1 MEKLRFGKAPPA
13 SPKDCFSQKL
23 EGLFGGAFAHRL
35 LAQHQQAGKEQSCR
49 QGHADG
55 RATRCRANCGGR
67 VEARATRSWA
77 TGRGRRRGGD
87 PLAGGRAEAR
97 PVGSRSAGRVARR
110 GGRFG
115 GEQPAGAA
123 RSIAAG
129 AGAGRAEGRQAG
141 AARSIAAGVGH
152 AEGRPPGR
160 RPAGRGGA
168 EGRGSGASIR
178 AEGRGSRA
186 EGRGSGASIRS
197 SGGGRS
203 SGRGWICRAELGGG
217 GRRAELGWRRP
228 ELERTQPPA
237 VGVGEARERVE
248 GKERRGDEE
257 GAGTAKAREA
267 RPSSLLACSVK
278 PSFWS
283 FRGWENQTPFGGA
296 WGFWSFLE
304 KQKLLEAPPKQGPGL
319 QEV

>member
-1 MEKLRFGKAPPA
+1 LEKLRFGKAPPA
-13 SPKDCFSQKL
+13 SPKDCFSHKL

-35 LAQHQQAGKEQSCR
+35 LAQHQQAGKEQSCQ

-77 TGRGRRRGGD
+77 TGGGRRRGGD
-87 PLAGGRAEAR
+87 PLAGGRTEAR
-97 PVGSRSAGRVARR
+97 PVGSISAGRVARR

-115 GEQPAGAA
+115 GEPPAGAA

-129 AGAGRAEGRQAG
+129 AGACRAEGRQAG
-141 AARSIAAGVGH
+141 AARSIAAGAGH

-160 RPAGRGGA
+160 RPAGRGG
-168 EGRGSGASIR
+168 
-178 AEGRGSRA
+178 A

-203 SGRGWICRAELGGG
+203 SGRGWICRAELGRG
-217 GRRAELGWRRP
+217 GRRTELGWRRL

-237 VGVGEARERVE
+237 VGVGEVRERVE

-283 FRGWENQTPFGGA
+283 FRDWENQTPFGGV
-296 WGFWSFLE
+296 WSFLE
-304 KQKLLEAPPKQGPGL
+304 KQKLQKTPQTGPRNYTRSCDFL
-319 QEV
+319 TNSYH

>member
-1 MEKLRFGKAPPA
+1 M
-13 SPKDCFSQKL
+13 
-23 EGLFGGAFAHRL
+23 
-35 LAQHQQAGKEQSCR
+35 
-49 QGHADG
+49 
-55 RATRCRANCGGR
+55 
-67 VEARATRSWA
+67 EARATRSWA
-77 TGRGRRRGGD
+77 TGGGRRRGGD

-115 GEQPAGAA
+115 GEPPAGAA

-129 AGAGRAEGRQAG
+129 ARAGRAEGRQAG
-141 AARSIAAGVGH
+141 AARSIAAGAGH

-160 RPAGRGGA
+160 RPAGRGST

-178 AEGRGSRA
+178 AEGRGSG
-186 EGRGSGASIRS
+186 ESIRS

-203 SGRGWICRAELGGG
+203 SGRGWIH
-217 GRRAELGWRRP
+217 RAELGWRRL

-257 GAGTAKAREA
+257 GAGTTKAREA

-283 FRGWENQTPFGGA
+283 FRGWDNQTPFGGA

-304 KQKLLEAPPKQGPGL
+304 KQKFQEAPPNRALIKL
-319 QEV
+319 QMACNTCCHLPVTSQRCTLRLVVALF

>member
-1 MEKLRFGKAPPA
+1 M
-13 SPKDCFSQKL
+13 
-23 EGLFGGAFAHRL
+23 
-35 LAQHQQAGKEQSCR
+35 
-49 QGHADG
+49 
-55 RATRCRANCGGR
+55 
-67 VEARATRSWA
+67 
-77 TGRGRRRGGD
+77 
-87 PLAGGRAEAR
+87 
-97 PVGSRSAGRVARR
+97 GSISAGRVARR
-110 GGRFG
+110 GGRLG
-115 GEQPAGAA
+115 GELPAGVA

-141 AARSIAAGVGH
+141 AARSIAAGAGH

-178 AEGRGSRA
+178 
-186 EGRGSGASIRS
+186 S

-203 SGRGWICRAELGGG
+203 SGRGWIC
-217 GRRAELGWRRP
+217 RAELGWRRP

-296 WGFWSFLE
+296 CGFWNFLE
-304 KQKLLEAPPKQGPGL
+304 KQKLQEAPPNRALIKL
-319 QEV
+319 QMACNTCCHLPVPVNFAHSD

>member
-77 TGRGRRRGGD
+77 TGGGRRRGGD

-97 PVGSRSAGRVARR
+97 PVGSISAGRVARR

-115 GEQPAGAA
+115 GEPPAGAA

-141 AARSIAAGVGH
+141 AARSIAVGASH

-160 RPAGRGGA
+160 RPTGRGGA
-168 EGRGSGASIR
+168 EGWGQRRVDPRRG
-178 AEGRGSRA
+178 EGQRRVDPL
-186 EGRGSGASIRS
+186 E
-197 SGGGRS
+197 
-203 SGRGWICRAELGGG
+203 W
-217 GRRAELGWRRP
+217 RRAELGWRRP

-304 KQKLLEAPPKQGPGL
+304 KQKLQEAPPNRALIKL
-319 QEV
+319 QMACNTCCHLPVTSQLCTLRLVVALF

>member
-1 MEKLRFGKAPPA
+1 M
-13 SPKDCFSQKL
+13 
-23 EGLFGGAFAHRL
+23 
-35 LAQHQQAGKEQSCR
+35 
-49 QGHADG
+49 
-55 RATRCRANCGGR
+55 
-67 VEARATRSWA
+67 EARATRSWA
-77 TGRGRRRGGD
+77 TGGGRRRGGD
-87 PLAGGRAEAR
+87 PLAGGRTEAR
-97 PVGSRSAGRVARR
+97 PVGSRSAGRVARW

-115 GEQPAGAA
+115 GEPPAGAA

-141 AARSIAAGVGH
+141 AARSIAAGAGH

-178 AEGRGSRA
+178 
-186 EGRGSGASIRS
+186 S

-203 SGRGWICRAELGGG
+203 SGR
-217 GRRAELGWRRP
+217 GWRRP

-304 KQKLLEAPPKQGPGL
+304 KQKLQEAPPKQGHCVKNLEFGDP
-319 QEV
+319 

>member
-1 MEKLRFGKAPPA
+1 MAA
-13 SPKDCFSQKL
+13 
-23 EGLFGGAFAHRL
+23 
-35 LAQHQQAGKEQSCR
+35 
-49 QGHADG
+49 
-55 RATRCRANCGGR
+55 
-67 VEARATRSWA
+67 
-77 TGRGRRRGGD
+77 RRRGRWGAD
-87 PLAGGRAEAR
+87 PPA
-97 PVGSRSAGRVARR
+97 GSRGGEAGLEESRRQGRRGVSPPVPGRVARR
-110 GGRFG
+110 GGRQG
-115 GEQPAGAA
+115 RRGASP
-123 RSIAAG
+123 RG
-129 AGAGRAEGRQAG
+129 A
-141 AARSIAAGVGH
+141 GH

-160 RPAGRGGA
+160 RLASRGGT
-168 EGRGSGASIR
+168 EGRGSGASIH

-203 SGRGWICRAELGGG
+203 SGRGWIC
-217 GRRAELGWRRP
+217 RAELGWRRP

-257 GAGTAKAREA
+257 GAGTTKAREA

-278 PSFWS
+278 SSFWS

-304 KQKLLEAPPKQGPGL
+304 KQNLPQTGPYL
-319 QEV
+319 VTD